1 MNIDGKQTLR
11 KLLKPVGSLRQRSW
25 LDRTATRRKKRERVF
40 EMLGLPERF
49 TWGKDRDIIIL

>member
-1 MNIDGKQTLR
+1 LR